1 MALKLAMNTE
11 FGINAPNAYIKIQ
24 NIYGSKDQL
33 QIQLV
38 VYYDE
43 NARKENMTIIKQDN
57 VSIST
62 NELKGD
68 IFPAA
73 YNALKIMPD
82 YKDAVDV

>member
-1 MALKLAMNTE
+1 
-11 FGINAPNAYIKIQ
+11 
-24 NIYGSKDQL
+24 
-33 QIQLV
+33 
-38 VYYDE
+38 
-43 NARKENMTIIKQDN
+43 